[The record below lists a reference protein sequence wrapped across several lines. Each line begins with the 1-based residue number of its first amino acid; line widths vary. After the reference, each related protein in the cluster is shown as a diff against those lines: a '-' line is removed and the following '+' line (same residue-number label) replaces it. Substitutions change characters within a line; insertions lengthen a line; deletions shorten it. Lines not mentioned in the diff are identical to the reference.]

1 MKRCRNPSTIGWCV
15 ERAMPRGF
23 IAVLFRPP
31 LGIFP
36 STTLGR
42 GITTARLTALVAEP
56 QKLGLLL
63 MPHPGRVHDVG

>member
-31 LGIFP
+31 LG
-36 STTLGR
+36 R

-63 MPHPGRVHDVG
+63 MPHPGRVRDVG